1 MKRRTSVS
9 PKKNMENGWLI
20 LIFKKTF
27 HLLYEHCEKAE
38 LQYSN
43 ILREMTFAKK
53 KNFAH
58 KFYATEAKFSVPQK
72 LRKSFANE
80 PLGRGI
86 VYSQDR
92 IY

>member
-1 MKRRTSVS
+1 
-9 PKKNMENGWLI
+9 MENGWLI

-53 KNFAH
+53 KILRTNFTQR
-58 KFYATEAKFSVPQK
+58 KQNFQF
-72 LRKSFANE
+72 RKSFANE

>member
-72 LRKSFANE
+72 FCERTPRSRYCLFTRSHILSK
-80 PLGRGI
+80 
-86 VYSQDR
+86 
-92 IY
+92 